1 MLQFDGG
8 GGDTKD
14 GSRRP
19 VAFAA
24 ILSIEGDDNEYVVG
38 RRLLNGESHNVAE
51 YTGLLV
57 GMECALEAGAKDVAV
72 YGDSDLVI
80 GHVTGRSKVK
90 AAHLSELCA
99 RVQELA
105 LRFES
110 IRFGWVPRECNG
122 EADRLTT
129 AVLNGDERFTVL
141 TARTRSPGTLV
152 RDSREERL
160 LFLAASWTTSRVVLA
175 RWHGRD
181 RDQQRSSL
189 TGSNH
194 RPVLAMEVLRA
205 TVATPN

>member
-1 MLQFDGG
+1 VRAVLQFDGG

-57 GMECALEAGAKDVAV
+57 GMECALEVGAKDVVV

-90 AAHLSELCA
+90 TAHLSELCTC
-99 RVQELA
+99 VQELA

-110 IRFGWVPRECNG
+110 IRFGWAPRECNR
-122 EADRLTT
+122 EADQLTT

-141 TARTRSPGTLV
+141 TARRRSPGTLV

-160 LFLAASWTTSRVVLA
+160 LSLAASLDDLA
-175 RWHGRD
+175 RRA
-181 RDQQRSSL
+181 REMA
-189 TGSNH
+189 
-194 RPVLAMEVLRA
+194 RPRPWPAKEAL
-205 TVATPN
+205 